1 VSCNAACDGDATVSA
16 SGGTGVYT
24 YSWSTT
30 PSQSTTTAT
39 GLCVGSYDV
48 TVTDENSC
56 DTIISV
62 IINEPAALS
71 LSITGID
78 ASCNGGLDGSADLT
92 VNGGTPNYNYL
103 WSNGATSEDITN
115 LATGTYTV
123 TVTDANSCQ
132 DSISITINE
141 PTAIT
146 LSASVTN
153 ANCAQADGSATV
165 VAAGGT
171 GAYVYSWGTT
181 PAQTNATATGL
192 ALGTYDVTVYDA
204 NGCNETT
211 SATLIDVP
219 GGTASA
225 SVVTNTT
232 GFGICDGEAT
242 SSMTGGTAPYV
253 YLWNTTP
260 AQTTANATG
269 LCAGTY
275 CVTITDDNGCLDSA
289 CVTITEPNA
298 VILTLTPTDILC
310 FGDCTGEIELTVT
323 GGISPYVYSWMPGG
337 MNAEDI
343 TNLCAGTYSVTVTD
357 GNGVTAIGAATV
369 NEPAAA
375 LNASVVGMDILC
387 NGDATGAVDLSVSG
401 GTTPYYYAWSP
412 GGEATEDIAGL
423 TAGSYSVLVTDSNGC
438 TATASYQVVE
448 PPALTATASGTLPYS
463 HQEEQGPITIAG
475 TPPPHKPMPRPQGL
489 LQVVILLLFRM
500 PMGVILQLL

>member
-1 VSCNAACDGDATVSA
+1 
-16 SGGTGVYT
+16 
-24 YSWSTT
+24 
-30 PSQSTTTAT
+30 
-39 GLCVGSYDV
+39 
-48 TVTDENSC
+48 
-56 DTIISV
+56 
-62 IINEPAALS
+62 
-71 LSITGID
+71 
-78 ASCNGGLDGSADLT
+78 
-92 VNGGTPNYNYL
+92 
-103 WSNGATSEDITN
+103 
-115 LATGTYTV
+115 
-123 TVTDANSCQ
+123 
-132 DSISITINE
+132 
-141 PTAIT
+141 
-146 LSASVTN
+146 
-153 ANCAQADGSATV
+153 
-165 VAAGGT
+165 
-171 GAYVYSWGTT
+171 
-181 PAQTNATATGL
+181 
-192 ALGTYDVTVYDA
+192 
-204 NGCNETT
+204 
-211 SATLIDVP
+211 
-219 GGTASA
+219 
-225 SVVTNTT
+225 VTNTT

-260 AQTTANATG
+260 AQTNANATG

-369 NEPAAA
+369 SEPAAA

-448 PPALTATASGTLPYS
+448 PPALTATASGNDANCGQADGDVTVFPSGGTGAYNYS
-463 HQEEQGPITIAG
+463 WNTTPAQTNATATGLTAG
-475 TPPPHKPMPRPQGL
+475 GYSVTVSDANGCNTTATVNISDIGGGSAAVTVDNNASCFGICDGQATVAMTGGTAPFMYLWNTTPA
-489 LQVVILLLFRM
+489 
-500 PMGVILQLL
+500 